1 MGSTATYFMFFA
13 HQPRSSLHVP
23 KIFLDFELILTLVVA
38 PKDLLGESVFLS
50 LSCLFYI
57 GVLD

>member
-1 MGSTATYFMFFA
+1 MGSTATYFVFFA

-23 KIFLDFELILTLVVA
+23 TIFLDFELILTLVVA

-50 LSCLFYI
+50 LSLVYFTL
-57 GVLD
+57 GF